1 VGAAARS
8 YGRPVRAVR
17 CVAHGPVADLSDLL
31 RVEELPDPVPGAGE
45 VVVDV
50 GAAAVNF
57 TDLLFVADAYQVS
70 IPTPYTPGSEFAGTV
85 TAVGA
90 EVDGVAVGDRVMGR
104 SWTGAFAEKV
114 LVAAADVSPVPAA
127 LPTADAAAVGLVYST
142 AYSALR
148 TAAEVAPGEW
158 VAITGAAGG
167 VGSAAVALTG
177 RMGARSLAVVSSAA
191 KAAFCREIGADA
203 VVDLSAGGGP
213 AGLRDAA
220 REATDGGVDVV
231 LDVVGGGLAEPL
243 LRALRPHGR
252 FVTIGFASGE
262 IPRIPLNLVLLKR
275 IVVRGFE
282 VREFPRYEP
291 EEARRDA
298 GELAE
303 LLAAGVD
310 GHVRARFPLDG
321 VVAALTS
328 VSDRTAV
335 GKVVLEPGG

>member
-1 VGAAARS
+1 
-8 YGRPVRAVR
+8 
-17 CVAHGPVADLSDLL
+17 VAHGPVTELSELL

-57 TDLLFVADAYQVS
+57 TDLLFVADGYQVS

-85 TAVGA
+85 AEVGA
-90 EVDGVAVGDRVMGR
+90 GVEGIAVGDRVMGR

-114 LVAAADVSPVPAA
+114 LVAAGDVGPVPAA

-158 VAITGAAGG
+158 VAVTGAAGG
-167 VGSAAVALTG
+167 VGSAALALTR
-177 RMGARSLAVVSSAA
+177 RMGARSLAVVSSSA
-191 KAAFCREIGADA
+191 KAQFCREIGADA
-203 VVDLSAGGGP
+203 VVDLSAVG
-213 AGLRDAA
+213 ATGLRDAA
-220 REATDGGVDVV
+220 REATGGGVDVV
-231 LDVVGGGLAEPL
+231 LDVVGGDIAEPL

-291 EEARRDA
+291 DEARRDA
-298 GELAE
+298 GELAQ
-303 LLAAGVD
+303 LLEAGVD
-310 GHVRARFPLDG
+310 GHVRGRFPLED
-321 VVAALTS
+321 VVKALST
-328 VSDRTAV
+328 VSDRTAL